1 MAVTKIW
8 ALHASLKA
16 AVKYIENTEKTTEV
30 DIKSRIA
37 SSDDFI
43 APSFSDHTDIQIAN
57 LSQALGYVSQE
68 YKTEEKRLVSGI
80 NCTADNALEEMN
92 KEKEYYGKWGG
103 VVGYHCIQSFM
114 PGEIDPDHAHLIGLE
129 TAQKIW
135 GDSGYQVVVATH
147 IDREHIHNHFIINS
161 VSLNGEKD
169 PCCYHRKISAISDD
183 IIHQHGLSI
192 ITERGI
198 SPATL
203 PHYSRRQ
210 LAAKLDID
218 EGLALCTDLK
228 EFRRYMSDRGYVLDL
243 SENRMYW
250 TIQHKDWQ
258 RPMRLIRLGDNYSND
273 RILYRLEHEN
283 MIMPDGYSE
292 REMSPY
298 QLYMYENRYSRIQK
312 NWKDTYQY
320 KFFMFMLKNFD
331 INLNDYQTR
340 SEHMTR
346 QQKKDY
352 DQVWKS
358 LRSVSVLAELG
369 VKTTEDVVAAF
380 LSLDQKIATY
390 EEQQRQLRNQLRS
403 TNRNPDL
410 SDLESDLRYSLSDVN
425 KTLKELRDK
434 KKILASI
441 TAESILSVEPT
452 PEPETEPEK

>member
-1 MAVTKIW
+1 
-8 ALHASLKA
+8 
-16 AVKYIENTEKTTEV
+16 
-30 DIKSRIA
+30 
-37 SSDDFI
+37 
-43 APSFSDHTDIQIAN
+43 
-57 LSQALGYVSQE
+57 
-68 YKTEEKRLVSGI
+68 
-80 NCTADNALEEMN
+80 
-92 KEKEYYGKWGG
+92 
-103 VVGYHCIQSFM
+103 M

-283 MIMPDGYSE
+283 MIMPDEYSQ
-292 REMSPY
+292 REMSSY
-298 QLYMYENRYSRIQK
+298 QLYLYENRYSRIQK
-312 NWKDTYQY
+312 NWKNTYQY